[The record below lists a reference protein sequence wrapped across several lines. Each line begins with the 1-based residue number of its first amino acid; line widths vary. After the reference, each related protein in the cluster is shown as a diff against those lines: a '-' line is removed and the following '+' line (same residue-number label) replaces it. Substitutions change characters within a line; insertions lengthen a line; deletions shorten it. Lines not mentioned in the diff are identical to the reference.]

1 VADQREVI
9 LSRLAALCASVSGIA
24 AVVRNALDVPSNARP
39 AVIIQDGI
47 ETMLNQP
54 ETVRHS
60 EIQRMELSPG
70 ISVYIRAGGTA
81 DPGVLL
87 SRYRSAIVAAVLAD
101 GQLRDAVGTT
111 GRITYHGCVVLPP
124 DAEAKE
130 HRLDITLEFVYA
142 FRLDDLAA

>member
-1 VADQREVI
+1 MADQRELI
-9 LSRLAALCASVSGIA
+9 LSRLAALCASVSGIT

-47 ETMLNQP
+47 EAMSNQP
-54 ETVRHS
+54 DTVRYS
-60 EIQRMELSPG
+60 ELQRMELSPG
-70 ISVYIRAGGTA
+70 VSVYIRAGGTA

-87 SRYRSAIVAAVLAD
+87 SRYRSAIVAAVLSD
-101 GQLRDAVGTT
+101 GQLRDAVGTN

-130 HRLDITLEFVYA
+130 HRLDITLTFVYA
-142 FRLDDLAA
+142 FRLDDLVA

>member
-1 VADQREVI
+1 MADQREVI

-47 ETMLNQP
+47 EAMSNQP
-54 ETVRHS
+54 DTVRYS

-70 ISVYIRAGGTA
+70 VSVYIRAGGSA

-87 SRYRSAIVAAVLAD
+87 SRYRSAIVAAVLSD
-101 GQLRDAVGTT
+101 GQLRDAVGTN
-111 GRITYHGCVVLPP
+111 GRITYQGCVVLPP

-130 HRLDITLEFVYA
+130 HRLDITLTFSYA
-142 FRLDDLAA
+142 FRLGDLAP